1 MSTIKMPCHD
11 FRGKA
16 STLEILPHRY
26 YDGEGEYDK
35 EGRMPCIKDGTI

>member
-16 STLEILPHRY
+16 STLAILPHRY
-26 YDGEGEYDK
+26 YDGEG
-35 EGRMPCIKDGTI
+35 RMLGTKDGTI